1 MRVASIREHAT
12 IMHHSE
18 WVAGIM
24 VQVSKKKKADP
35 ILFSAEA
42 KETARAAVEEVGGDE
57 VGKALGIATDG
68 EGLGIYRYASQ
79 VPGYRGWEWVVVLV
93 TVPGSGVLTI
103 NEVSL
108 QAGKHASLAPEWVPY
123 EDRVQP
129 GDLGPGDTLPP
140 RRDDERLTAWAK
152 LQDGDGFLR
161 NPQAGNTLSHEGLR
175 QARKRWREGK
185 YGPRSEFAKK
195 ADLQCETCAFYL
207 PIDDVENGVGVC
219 ANEYSADGRVVQRDY
234 GCGAHSATVEESIGE
249 ELGEGTNNY
258 GVYVDEGFSRFE

>member
-18 WVAGIM
+18 GTAGIM
-24 VQVSKKKKADP
+24 VQVSKKIKADP
-35 ILFSAEA
+35 ILFSAQA
-42 KETARAAVEEVGGDE
+42 KDMARAAVEEVGDDE
-57 VGKALGIATDG
+57 VGEFLGIATQD
-68 EGLGIYRYASQ
+68 EGVGVYRFGSR

-108 QAGKHASLAPEWVPY
+108 QAGEQASLAPEWVPY

-140 RRDDERLTAWAK
+140 RRDDERLIAWAQ

-161 NPQAGNTLSHEGLR
+161 NPRAGNTLSHVGLK
-175 QARKRWREGK
+175 QAQRRWREGD
-185 YGPRSEFAKK
+185 YGPMSEFAKK
-195 ADLQCETCAFYL
+195 AELQCETCAFYL
-207 PIDDVENGVGVC
+207 PVDDVDNRIGIC
-219 ANEYSADGRVVQRDY
+219 ANEYSADGRVVQEDY

-249 ELGEGTNNY
+249 ELGEGTSNY
-258 GVYVDEGFSRFE
+258 GVYVDGGLSRFE